1 MTVKVS
7 NENGGADYLWQ
18 LGSGANWLTYYV
30 AALLALHLLFSREKH
45 SPVPGLLVFDQP
57 SQVYFPRRLTDGSI
71 EENYTVRD
79 EDSEG
84 VKRFFKTFGAE
95 ASTYKGHLQIIL
107 LDHAGHQFWDGQ
119 KGIHF
124 VQEWRNG
131 DKLVP
136 MFWLED

>member
-30 AALLALHLLFSREKH
+30 AVPLALHLLFSREKH

-71 EENYTVRD
+71 EENDTVRD

-84 VKRFFKTFGAE
+84 VKRFFKTFGAA
-95 ASTYKGHLQIIL
+95 ASTYKGHLQIIV

-124 VQEWRNG
+124 VQEWRNL

-136 MFWLED
+136 TFWLED